1 VANGTEAMD
10 QLSEIL
16 AELRQEH
23 GRAFDHVAHLE
34 QEINAVEAA
43 IKVLRERRLGGIT
56 DTVDPG
62 DLRGKTQIE
71 ALVTMAKRGNGEIKV
86 NDAKRLLLQAGLI
99 RNPKNAS
106 TILYNVIRRSDRFD
120 RIKSGVYRL
129 RSYKPPTSQ
138 PRMV

>member
-1 VANGTEAMD
+1 MANGIEATD

-23 GRAFDHVAHLE
+23 THAFDRVAHLE
-34 QEINAVEAA
+34 QEIKAVEAV
-43 IKVLRERRLGGIT
+43 IRVLRERRPGGIT
-56 DTVDPG
+56 DTVDPS

-71 ALVTMAKRGNGEIKV
+71 ALVTMAKKGKGEIKITE
-86 NDAKRLLLQAGLI
+86 AKRLMLQAGLI
-99 RNPKNAS
+99 RTPKNAFS
-106 TILYNVIRRSDRFD
+106 ILYTVIKRSDRFD
-120 RIKSGVYRL
+120 RVKSGVYKL